1 MLSRLSYIL
10 RETATNLTRNLTLTL
25 ASFTTVFVS
34 LSLFGVSNLIRHA
47 AANQLQLWKD
57 GVEVS
62 IFMNPDA
69 DQGQID
75 AVQRALSENN
85 LVKTFKFVT
94 KEEAKE
100 EIKELFPRSPEIAEL
115 TKLEELPTSFR
126 IVPESTE
133 SASISTLTSQF
144 ERSPGVSLVRSA
156 DAAISFIR
164 RVSRLLQWGSI
175 VVGAV
180 LLPVAVL
187 LIWNTIRTA
196 MFARRREI
204 EVMKLVGANNWFIR
218 WPFILE
224 GMIQGI
230 IGAVVAIGLVWFGQN
245 MWKTRVLSGFD
256 SQGVTLSNLQ
266 ATTSQFNTTCIILL
280 VIGTLAGAIASAV
293 AASRFL
299 DV

>member
-1 MLSRLSYIL
+1 MLTRLRYIL
-10 RETATNLTRNLTLTL
+10 KETLTNLSRNLTLTL

-34 LSLFGVSNLIRHA
+34 LSLFGVSNLIRYA
-47 AANQLQLWKD
+47 AANQLQIWKN

-69 DQGQID
+69 DQGQVD
-75 AVQRALSENN
+75 AVERALKDNS
-85 LVKTFKFVT
+85 LVKSFKFVT
-94 KEEAKE
+94 KEQAKE
-100 EIKELFPRSPEIAEL
+100 ELKSLFPNAPEIAEI

-126 IVPESTE
+126 VVPQSTD
-133 SASISTLTSQF
+133 SASIGTITAQF
-144 ERSPGVSLVRSA
+144 KQSPGVNLVRSA
-156 DAAISFIR
+156 DAAIAFIR

-204 EVMKLVGANNWFIR
+204 EVMKLVGAHNWFIR
-218 WPFILE
+218 WPFVLE
-224 GMIQGI
+224 GMIQGV
-230 IGAVVAIGLVWFGQN
+230 IGAVVAVGLVWFGQRT
-245 MWKTRVLSGFD
+245 WKTKVLAGFD
-256 SQGVTLSNLQ
+256 KQVTLDNLQ
-266 ATTSQFNTTCIILL
+266 ATAGQFRSTAIVLLL
-280 VIGTLAGAIASAV
+280 VGTLAGAVASAV
-293 AASRFL
+293 AATRFL

>member
-1 MLSRLSYIL
+1 MLTRLRYIL
-10 RETATNLTRNLTLTL
+10 KETVTNLSRNLTLTL

-34 LSLFGVSNLIRHA
+34 LSLFGVSNLIRYA
-47 AANQLQLWKD
+47 AANQLQIWKN

-75 AVQRALSENN
+75 AVQRALEGNS
-85 LVKTFKFVT
+85 LVKSFNFVT
-94 KEEAKE
+94 KEKAKE
-100 EIKELFPRSPEIAEL
+100 ELKTLFPNAPEIAEI

-126 IVPESTE
+126 VVPQSTDT
-133 SASISTLTSQF
+133 ASINTITAQF
-144 ERSPGVSLVRSA
+144 KQSAGVNLVRSA
-156 DAAISFIR
+156 DAAIAFIR

-204 EVMKLVGANNWFIR
+204 EVMKLVGAHNWFIR
-218 WPFILE
+218 WPFVLE
-224 GMIQGI
+224 GMIQGV
-230 IGAVVAIGLVWFGQN
+230 IGAVVAVGLVWFGQRT
-245 MWKTRVLSGFD
+245 WKTRVLANFD
-256 SQGVTLSNLQ
+256 KQVTLDNLQ
-266 ATTSQFNTTCIILL
+266 ATAGQFQSTAIVLLL
-280 VIGTLAGAIASAV
+280 VGTLAGAIASAV
-293 AASRFL
+293 AATRFL

>member
-1 MLSRLSYIL
+1 VLTRLRYIL
-10 RETATNLTRNLTLTL
+10 KETLTNLSRNLTLTL

-34 LSLFGVSNLIRHA
+34 LSLFGVSNLIRYA
-47 AANQLQLWKD
+47 AANQLQIWKN

-69 DQGQID
+69 DQGQVD
-75 AVQRALSENN
+75 AVERALKENS
-85 LVKTFKFVT
+85 LVKSYTFIT
-94 KEEAKE
+94 KEKAKE
-100 EIKELFPRSPEIAEL
+100 ELKTLFPNAPEIAEI

-126 IVPESTE
+126 VVPQSTDT
-133 SASISTLTSQF
+133 ASINTITAQF
-144 ERSPGVSLVRSA
+144 KQSAGVNLVRSA
-156 DAAISFIR
+156 DAAIAFIR

-204 EVMKLVGANNWFIR
+204 EVMKLVGAHNWFIR
-218 WPFILE
+218 WPFVLE
-224 GMIQGI
+224 GMIQGV
-230 IGAVVAIGLVWFGQN
+230 IGAVVAVGLVWFGQRT
-245 MWKTRVLSGFD
+245 WKTKVLANFD
-256 SQGVTLSNLQ
+256 KQVTLDNLQ
-266 ATTSQFNTTCIILL
+266 ATAGQFQSTAIVLLL
-280 VIGTLAGAIASAV
+280 VGTLAGAIASAV
-293 AASRFL
+293 AATRFL

>member
-1 MLSRLSYIL
+1 MLSRLRYIL
-10 RETATNLTRNLTLTL
+10 RETGTNLTRNLTLAL

-34 LSLFGVSNLIRHA
+34 LSLFGVSNLVRYA
-47 AANQLQLWKD
+47 AANQLERWKN
-57 GVEVS
+57 GVEIS

-75 AVQRALSENN
+75 AIDKDLQANG
-85 LVKTFKFVT
+85 LVNKYTFIT
-94 KEEAKE
+94 KELAKE
-100 EIKELFPRSPEIAEL
+100 ELKRLFPNDPGIVEI
-115 TKLEELPTSFR
+115 TKTEDLPTSFR
-126 IVPESTE
+126 IVPKSTE
-133 SASISTLTSQF
+133 SASIQTIVSQY
-144 ERSPGVSLVRSA
+144 SKSVGVQTVRSA
-156 DAAISFIR
+156 DAAIAFIR

-175 VVGAV
+175 LVGAV

-204 EVMKLVGANNWFIR
+204 EVMKLVGATNWFIR

-224 GMIQGI
+224 GMIQGV
-230 IGAVVAIGLVWFGQN
+230 IGAIVACGLVWFGN
-245 MWKTRVLSGFD
+245 KTWRDKVLTGFD
-256 SQGVTLSNLQ
+256 SKVNLDNLQ
-266 ATTSQFNTTCIILL
+266 ATAGQFRSTAVLLL
-280 VIGTLAGAIASAV
+280 VIGTVAGAIASAV

>member
-1 MLSRLSYIL
+1 VLTRLRYIL
-10 RETATNLTRNLTLTL
+10 KETLTNLSRNLTLTL

-34 LSLFGVSNLIRHA
+34 LSLFGVSNLIRYA
-47 AANQLQLWKD
+47 AANQLQIWKN

-75 AVQRALSENN
+75 AVDRALDDNP
-85 LVKTFKFVT
+85 LVKSYKFVT
-94 KEEAKE
+94 KEEAKVE
-100 EIKELFPRSPEIAEL
+100 LKSLFPNAPEIAEI

-126 IVPESTE
+126 VVPQSTD
-133 SASISTLTSQF
+133 SASIGTITAQF
-144 ERSPGVSLVRSA
+144 KQSPGVNLVRSA
-156 DAAISFIR
+156 DAAIAFIR

-204 EVMKLVGANNWFIR
+204 EVMKLVGAHNWFIR
-218 WPFILE
+218 WPFVLE
-224 GMIQGI
+224 GMIQGV
-230 IGAVVAIGLVWFGQN
+230 IGAVVAVGLVWFGQRT
-245 MWKTRVLSGFD
+245 WKTKVLAGFD
-256 SQGVTLSNLQ
+256 KQVTLDNLQ
-266 ATTSQFNTTCIILL
+266 ATAGQFQSTAIVLLL
-280 VIGTLAGAIASAV
+280 VGTLAGAIASAV
-293 AASRFL
+293 AATRFL